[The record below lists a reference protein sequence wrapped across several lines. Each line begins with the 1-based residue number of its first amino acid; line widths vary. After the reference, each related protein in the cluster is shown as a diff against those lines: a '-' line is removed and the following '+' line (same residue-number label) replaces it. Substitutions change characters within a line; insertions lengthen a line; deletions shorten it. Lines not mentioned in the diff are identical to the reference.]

1 MNKFKLALPKNMTT
15 KARNGF
21 NITVVLLIAL
31 VFFDVYSTIN
41 FLTLRTTTQL
51 FAMSLSYIMS
61 AIAFAG
67 AWLSWHNRAET
78 AGWLLI
84 AGSIAAL
91 FFSNFLG
98 AGLGV
103 IYALTSIVVVFAI
116 ASSTFPKERIG
127 QAMLLSVISGAA
139 GIIVDVYFPNK
150 AAIGAVSPTFTY
162 VILAVLMALL
172 IFVVSRQYSSYSLR
186 TKLLI
191 GGNTLILISVGTLGF
206 INAYNSRSNLTTI
219 SGTAI
224 KSVADAQAAAIR
236 NVLLQKTDV
245 LQSFALTKIV
255 QDRVDEANASY
266 TPDVAFNQ
274 QQIDALDQQWRAA
287 DKADNNNDPLV
298 SGVLTSVVASELREF
313 RDAFPENVEVFVTD
327 KYGANVA
334 STNRTSDYYQA
345 DEDWW
350 QSAYNNGQGA
360 IYIGQPE
367 YDQSSNT
374 FGLVLAVPLYKH
386 GTREVTGVMRSTL
399 DIKLILVILNTK
411 VLNGT
416 GLVSLYLPNGQVL
429 EPGTSEGVRPAD
441 SQALA
446 FLPAL
451 TSTKAYDTFTLDGI
465 PSVVGAATVTSDDSD
480 EKPAV
485 ENLGWTIVVSQS
497 QADNLAPI
505 RQQTQATIIVALII
519 LAIGAML
526 TIFLAQY
533 LSGPIIRLTTV
544 AEQIS
549 AGNMTAQAQV
559 ETGDEIGTLAAT
571 FNSMT
576 AQLQN
581 TLQNLEQ
588 RVADRTRALATATEV
603 SRRLST
609 ILDEKQ
615 LVTEVVEQVQKA
627 YNYYHGQIY
636 LLDESGKTLVLAGA
650 TGEGG
655 KALLDKKHSLSIER
669 GLVGRSART
678 KSAVLVPDTS
688 KDSEWLPNPLLP
700 DTKAEIAI
708 PILLGQTLLGVLDMQ
723 DDVTGDIYP
732 EDIEYLTAISNQTA
746 IALQNSRSLAQ
757 AQKKAERESLIA
769 SIGQKIQ
776 QEASVENAMK
786 VAIREVG
793 RALGTSTSVKLKPGN
808 GKE

>member
-636 LLDESGKTLVLAGA
+636 LLDATGQTLVLAGA